1 MGVRPYTV
9 LTNARRGPYA
19 TLVVQGPVGASEPGQ
34 FYMLRGDW
42 GADPMLPRPLSILGE
57 DVAAGTVSFLL
68 KVVGEGTR
76 RLYEL
81 EPGQRVT
88 GLGPLGNAFPRPAR
102 GSRGTVALVGG
113 GVGVPPLVYLAEALK
128 REGTAFT
135 FLQGA
140 RSSEDLVCM
149 RELAALGVDPLVTT
163 EDGSSGERGL
173 VTAPLQ
179 RALDEGAQAVYA
191 CGPEGMLKAVSRMCS
206 GRVPAHLSLEARMGC
221 GYGVCLG
228 CVVPVQ
234 RNGARVYE
242 RVCQEG
248 PVFDGEVV
256 LWE

>member
-1 MGVRPYTV
+1 MGVKPYV
-9 LTNARRGPYA
+9 VVSNERRGPYA
-19 TLVVQGPVGASEPGQ
+19 TVTVRGDVERSEPGQ

-57 DVAAGTVSFLL
+57 DERAGTLRFLL

-81 EPGQRVT
+81 EPGQKVT
-88 GLGPLGNAFPRPAR
+88 GLGPLGRPFPRPGKEKGNA
-102 GSRGTVALVGG
+102 VALAGG
-113 GVGVPPLVYLAEALK
+113 GVGVPPLVYLAEAFV
-128 REGTAFT
+128 REGTPFT

-140 RSSEDLVCM
+140 RSKDDLVCM
-149 RELAALGVDPLVTT
+149 EELAAMGVEPVITT
-163 EDGSSGERGL
+163 EDGSAGEKGL

-179 RALDEGAQAVYA
+179 RALDAGAPAAYA
-191 CGPEGMLKAVSRMCS
+191 CGPEGMLKAVAKLCW
-206 GRVPAHLSLEARMGC
+206 GRVPSHLSLEARMGC

-228 CVVPVQ
+228 CVVPVL
-234 RNGARVYE
+234 RGSTRVYE